1 MVLASTGALVVE
13 QAPQN
18 SCCHCLCPWGSPS
31 CLLPLWEALQDQQ
44 TQALFKLL
52 SLCWDLECEILCA
65 HFKSRVSVSYSPLAL
80 LYSSP
85 IGLQSQ
91 MVPELVFLVQDYQ
104 PGEPEVGLGPLV
116 P

>member
-1 MVLASTGALVVE
+1 MPPASLG
-13 QAPQN
+13 
-18 SCCHCLCPWGSPS
+18 GSPRS
-31 CLLPLWEALQDQQ
+31 ADPGSVQITVPVLGLGV
-44 TQALFKLL
+44 
-52 SLCWDLECEILCA
+52 CEILCA
-65 HFKSRVSVSYSPLAL
+65 HFKSRVSVSYSLLAL

-91 MVPELVFLVQDYQ
+91 MVPGLVFLVQDSQ